1 MMEANGSRQDCCKR
15 VSIKKRIDY
24 FKIFS
29 LVVNLTTIRV
39 VLGIIAA
46 KNLHLKQLD
55 VKTTFLHGNL
65 EEEIYMQ

>member
-1 MMEANGSRQDCCKR
+1 MEANGSSQDYCKR
-15 VSIKKRIDY
+15 VSIKKGIDY

-29 LVVNLTTIRV
+29 PVVNLTTIRV

-46 KNLHLKQLD
+46 KNLHLEQLD
-55 VKTTFLHGNL
+55 VKTTFLHGNF